1 MSGRLLLSAAALTG
15 VLVAG
20 VASACPGAAMSSSNA
35 TPGGTPAPSVSA
47 PARG

>member
-20 VASACPGAAMSSSNA
+20 VASACPGAAMTSSNVKPGA
-35 TPGGTPAPSVSA
+35 VSTPSTSA